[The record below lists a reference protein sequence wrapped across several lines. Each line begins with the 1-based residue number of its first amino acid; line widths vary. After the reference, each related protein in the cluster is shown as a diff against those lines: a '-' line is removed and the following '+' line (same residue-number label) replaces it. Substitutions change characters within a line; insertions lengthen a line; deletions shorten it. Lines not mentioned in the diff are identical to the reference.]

1 MNWKGQGSASPTLK
15 QSNLD
20 LLSPSWLAAHTRA
33 KAEEH
38 KPRLRAV
45 IYARYSTSNQD
56 ENSIERQIEAS
67 LRYIETIGAELVMP
81 VDSYVD
87 RARSGAYMIG
97 RDGLNDLL
105 SKVAGNMFD
114 IVVVEDADRLS
125 RDLGH
130 LGEMFRTLEYH
141 RVQLHAAMRGRLGLA
156 EIAMY
161 GFLSAEQREQL
172 KVRSRK
178 GSILAANEGRAP
190 KGAIF
195 GYASA
200 PQGHGYL
207 VVDEATAAIV
217 RFIYVTFDEGVPIR
231 EIARLLNNDGVPSSY
246 GKTWS
251 AAAIRGSA
259 KDGTGLL
266 RNHRYKGL
274 LVYNRTETR
283 RHPNSAKRHL
293 LVRPRSEWVVK
304 QVPEWRIVDD
314 ELWDRAQ
321 ERLVG
326 NAETTRMTAAPARRS
341 KHEPLLPHAIQC
353 RCGSRMIALTKNAA
367 EGRRLVCENHAEK
380 GTCAIGHSVGLKYV
394 ERNLVRLIR
403 DRVLESGVVALFE
416 DEYRA
421 ECIRIEREV
430 ELQRQE
436 LKSAIIQLDGRIE
449 KTWDEGA
456 MAGFSNERIAA
467 WRTSWEADL
476 ADKRQRLLRLPR
488 TDKHLMLSAD
498 RACDLRRALS
508 DLVARIPSSLE
519 TIEDQR
525 LAAAIRRLVP
535 RVDLEFAPGGRGY
548 TLRVEARLDGLLEA
562 TDRSGRQVPVLRQ
575 IEESF
580 GPTEWGR
587 MADPDRRARMAAL
600 AESKVQ
606 ALSDEDWMA
615 ISHCFVQL
623 DLRAIDARS
632 LMDAGFFHLRNDVP
646 LSKLPSFYGNRGTVP
661 QALRRIVHR
670 GIWSSATAILAD
682 RGSKAIEGLVPT
694 AFDHWR
700 Q

>member
-1 MNWKGQGSASPTLK
+1 MTLK
-15 QSNLD
+15 QSNLG
-20 LLSPSWLAAHTRA
+20 LLSPSWLAAHARA
-33 KAEEH
+33 DEKEN

-45 IYARYSTSNQD
+45 IYARYSTTNQD

-67 LRYIETIGAELVMP
+67 LKYIESIGAELVMP
-81 VDSYVD
+81 ADRFVD

-105 SKVAGNMFD
+105 SKVAGNQFD

-130 LGEMFRTLEYH
+130 LGEMYRTLEYQ

-200 PQGHGYL
+200 PQRHGYL
-207 VVDEATAAIV
+207 VVDDATAAIV
-217 RFIYVTFDEGVPIR
+217 RFIYVTFDEGVPVR
-231 EIARLLNNDGVPSSY
+231 EIARLLNADGIPSSY

-251 AAAIRGSA
+251 APAIRGSA

-314 ELWDRAQ
+314 ELWDRVQ
-321 ERLVG
+321 ERLV
-326 NAETTRMTAAPARRS
+326 ATSETTRTRAAPARRS
-341 KHEPLLPHAIQC
+341 KHEPLLPHAIHC
-353 RCGSRMIALTKNAA
+353 RCGSRMITVTKSAV
-367 EGRRLVCENHAEK
+367 EGRRLVCESHFEK
-380 GTCAIGHSVGLKYV
+380 GRCTIGHSVGLKYV
-394 ERNLVRLIR
+394 ERNLVRMIR
-403 DRVLESGVVALFE
+403 DRVLESGIVTLFE
-416 DEYRA
+416 EEYRA
-421 ECIRIEREV
+421 ECVRIEWEV
-430 ELQRQE
+430 ALQRQE
-436 LKSAIIQLDGRIE
+436 LSSAIIQLDARIE

-467 WRTSWEADL
+467 WRTAWEAEL
-476 ADKRQRLLRLPR
+476 ADKRQRLSRLPK
-488 TDKHLMLSAD
+488 TDKHLILSAG
-498 RACDLRRALS
+498 RASDLRRALT
-508 DLVARIPSSLE
+508 DFTARIPSSLG
-519 TIEDQR
+519 TVEDQR
-525 LAAAIRRLVP
+525 LAAAVRRLVP
-535 RVDLEFAPGGRGY
+535 RVDLAFAPGGRGY
-548 TLRVEARLDGLLEA
+548 TLRVEARLDELLDSA
-562 TDRSGRQVPVLRQ
+562 DRNGCQVPVLRR
-575 IEESF
+575 IEETF

-600 AESKVQ
+600 AESRVH
-606 ALSDEDWMA
+606 ALSDEDWTA
-615 ISHCFVQL
+615 ISHCFEQV

-632 LMDAGFFHLRNDVP
+632 LMDAGLFHLRNDVP
-646 LSKLPSFYGNRGTVP
+646 LSKLPSVYGNRGTVS
-661 QALRRIVHR
+661 QALKRIVR
-670 GIWSSATAILAD
+670 SGIWSSAIAILTD
-682 RGSKAIEGLVPT
+682 RGSRAVEGLVTT